1 VSVKPQPN
9 KKPLLLSKQRLSLQ
23 LGGESGRATH
33 PRRFANEINRLAP
46 ASQKSY
52 EGKRLT
58 MTRSKRSVGFTVLRP
73 QGFDVEHS
81 PVPSRAGGR
90 VEQTRPSREV
100 PEMSQELYD
109 VFAYINADDNFNGC
123 PAEENKDNVR

>member
-1 VSVKPQPN
+1 
-9 KKPLLLSKQRLSLQ
+9 
-23 LGGESGRATH
+23 
-33 PRRFANEINRLAP
+33 
-46 ASQKSY
+46 
-52 EGKRLT
+52 

-73 QGFDVEHS
+73 QGFDVERL

-90 VEQTRPSREV
+90 VEQNRPSREV

-123 PAEENKDNVR
+123 PAEEKKDNVR